1 MCITIPSSPNVAR
14 SRSFPLWNR
23 LAASPARLL
32 GFAALLSVL
41 AWSMMWIFST
51 TADPLWM
58 AADLAFAV
66 LPMGLFGILLSRLP
80 EWLKVTPLG
89 YVNYAILFFL
99 LLTAQLVFHL
109 SILLGAQP
117 GWSFVLLSIGGW
129 LLVLKH
135 NRQFFAATYQRTI
148 AIEQAIRFFLNWGA
162 VAAAGGYLVLLLTH
176 AASLMVL
183 ALVGLSS
190 LLPLTILILIRNA
203 KSDSRIH

>member
-23 LAASPARLL
+23 LAATPLRLL
-32 GFAALLSVL
+32 GFASLISLAAWMLMLVL
-41 AWSMMWIFST
+41 ST

-58 AADLAFAV
+58 AADLVFAI
-66 LPMGLFGILLSRLP
+66 LPMGLFGILLRRLP

-89 YVNYAILFFL
+89 YVSYSILFFL

-109 SILLGAQP
+109 SILFGAQP
-117 GWSFVLLSIGGW
+117 GWLFALLSMAGW

-148 AIEQAIRFFLNWGA
+148 AIEQAIRRFLNWGA
-162 VAAAGGYLVLLLTH
+162 VAAAGGYLVLLLSH
-176 AASLMVL
+176 AASLMMF

-190 LLPLTILILIRNA
+190 LLPLAILILIRNA
-203 KSDSRIH
+203 KSDLRIH